1 MNRTNYFGRFENKSA
16 DAEDRLTRA
25 FLVLVRLIP
34 SVQAA
39 VIDAIREGQ
48 HERGTHHVVP
58 SRTKTEVGVGG
69 VWSQS
74 GDLHVDEG
82 HVLSIL
88 LIGDD
93 WDQDVEVRPSDRS
106 PVYDGVVHFHA
117 AGAKPS
123 SSRRATFSLYH
134 GGSEVFRGERGS
146 QPWANIDAVRI
157 RSTTFGT
164 IWYGRAKYRYHVLT
178 GEVARRVRELV
189 RQKCKALDVR
199 IVKGHVSK
207 DHVHILVSCP
217 TTISPAKLTG
227 ADQGSIFPQGAG
239 GVCPLEEAI
248 LGTAFLGTGVFLCD
262 GRSCD
267 G

>member
-1 MNRTNYFGRFENKSA
+1 M
-16 DAEDRLTRA
+16 
-25 FLVLVRLIP
+25 
-34 SVQAA
+34 
-39 VIDAIREGQ
+39 
-48 HERGTHHVVP
+48 
-58 SRTKTEVGVGG
+58 
-69 VWSQS
+69 
-74 GDLHVDEG
+74 
-82 HVLSIL
+82 
-88 LIGDD
+88 
-93 WDQDVEVRPSDRS
+93 
-106 PVYDGVVHFHA
+106 
-117 AGAKPS
+117 
-123 SSRRATFSLYH
+123 YH

-199 IVKGHVSK
+199 VVKGHVSK